1 MATIRIQRS
10 HRLGARRARELADD
24 IARDLAR
31 DYDMTHRWQD
41 SVLQFQRAG
50 IRGQLEVSDD
60 SLALRL
66 ELGLA
71 MRPFR
76 NRIESAVTFRLDTLL
91 AEAQDR
97 A

>member
-10 HRLGARRARELADD
+10 HRLGARRARKLADD

-31 DYDMTHRWQD
+31 DYDMTHQWQD

-50 IRGQLEVSDD
+50 IRGRLEVSED
-60 SLALRL
+60 SLVLRL

-76 NRIESAVTFRLDTLL
+76 GRIESAVTSRLDTLL
-91 AEAQDR
+91 TEAHGQ